1 MHKSKLP
8 GIAFGALLLL
18 LGFAVWYI
26 LKPDPSATSTAPRNA
41 ALDTTAST
49 SGSELGQPS
58 ADQGPASAKNA
69 PKPLNRPMPLSPER
83 SDEGIP
89 VWERK
94 IDTALRSQGEHSA
107 IALGLLSEV
116 NSMPPEGQT
125 AAAQH
130 IVNLIADKD
139 YLQVI
144 PYIKNNRL
152 DHGFQ
157 EIIVAE
163 SLNRPDT
170 IKLPV
175 LLAAARAP
183 GHPMAE
189 TAVSI
194 LTVLLDANHG
204 TDWSKWEQSV
214 KQSLE
219 NSEKENAAEKP
230 VQLEVK
236 Q

>member
-1 MHKSKLP
+1 MRKSNLPKL
-8 GIAFGALLLL
+8 AFGALLLL
-18 LGFAVWYI
+18 LGVAVWYI
-26 LKPDPSATSTAPRNA
+26 LKPDSISTGSASQITTSETAPGQAPSELNLSTSTPGPDLAAP
-41 ALDTTAST
+41 T
-49 SGSELGQPS
+49 G
-58 ADQGPASAKNA
+58 
-69 PKPLNRPMPLSPER
+69 RPMPGAPSPTE
-83 SDEGIP
+83 DGIP

-94 IDTALRSQGEHSA
+94 IDAALRSQGEHSA

-116 NSMPPEGQT
+116 NSMPAEGQT

-139 YLQVI
+139 YLQVL
-144 PYIKNNRL
+144 PYIKNARL

-163 SLNRPDT
+163 SLNRPDP

-189 TAVSI
+189 TAVSV
-194 LTVLLDANHG
+194 LTVLLDVNHG
-204 TDWSKWEQSV
+204 TDWAKWEQSI

-219 NSEKENAAEKP
+219 SADKA
-230 VQLEVK
+230 VQP
-236 Q
+236 

>member
-1 MHKSKLP
+1 MRKSKLP
-8 GIAFGALLLL
+8 GIAFGALLLI
-18 LGFAVWYI
+18 LGVAVWYI
-26 LKPDPSATSTAPRNA
+26 LKPDPAATSAAPRNA
-41 ALDTTAST
+41 ALDPISST

-58 ADQGPASAKNA
+58 ADQSPASAKNA
-69 PKPLNRPMPLSPER
+69 PKPLNRPMPPER

-89 VWERK
+89 AWERK

>member
-1 MHKSKLP
+1 MRKSNLSKLV
-8 GIAFGALLLL
+8 FGALLLL
-18 LGFAVWYI
+18 LGVAVWYI
-26 LKPDPSATSTAPRNA
+26 LKPDPISTGTASQTPTSETAPGQAPSELN
-41 ALDTTAST
+41 LST
-49 SGSELGQPS
+49 SRPGPDLAIP
-58 ADQGPASAKNA
+58 AD
-69 PKPLNRPMPLSPER
+69 RPMPTAPSPTE
-83 SDEGIP
+83 DGIP

-94 IDTALRSQGEHSA
+94 IDAALRSQGEHSA

-116 NSMPPEGQT
+116 NSMPAEGQT

-139 YLQVI
+139 YLQML
-144 PYIKNNRL
+144 PYIKNARL

-163 SLNRPDT
+163 SLNRPDPV
-170 IKLPV
+170 KLPI

-189 TAVSI
+189 TAVSV
-194 LTVLLDANHG
+194 LTVLLDVNHG
-204 TDWSKWEQSV
+204 TDWTKWEQSI

-219 NSEKENAAEKP
+219 SAAKEAQP
-230 VQLEVK
+230 
-236 Q
+236 

>member
-1 MHKSKLP
+1 MYKSKLP

-26 LKPDPSATSTAPRNA
+26 LKPDPSAPSTAARNA
-41 ALDTTAST
+41 ALDPTAST
-49 SGSELGQPS
+49 SGSELGQPT

-69 PKPLNRPMPLSPER
+69 PKTLSRPMSLSPER

-94 IDTALRSQGEHSA
+94 IDAALRSQGEHSA

-152 DHGFQ
+152 DDGFQ

-194 LTVLLDANHG
+194 LTGLLDANHG
-204 TDWSKWEQSV
+204 TDWGKWEQSV

-219 NSEKENAAEKP
+219 NAEKESAAEKP
-230 VQLEVK
+230 AQLEVK

>member
-1 MHKSKLP
+1 MRKSNLPKLV
-8 GIAFGALLLL
+8 FGALLLL
-18 LGFAVWYI
+18 LGAAVWYI
-26 LKPDPSATSTAPRNA
+26 LKPDSHSSGTALQIPTSETSPGQAPSELNLSTP
-41 ALDTTAST
+41 T
-49 SGSELGQPS
+49 SGL
-58 ADQGPASAKNA
+58 ATAA
-69 PKPLNRPMPLSPER
+69 PTGRPMTEAPAPAE
-83 SDEGIP
+83 DGIP

-94 IDTALRSQGEHSA
+94 IDAALRSQGEHSA

-116 NSMPPEGQT
+116 NSMPAEGQT

-139 YLQVI
+139 YLQVL
-144 PYIKNNRL
+144 PYIKNARL

-163 SLNRPDT
+163 SLNRPDPV
-170 IKLPV
+170 KLPV

-189 TAVSI
+189 TAVSV
-194 LTVLLDANHG
+194 LTVLLDVNHG
-204 TDWSKWEQSV
+204 TDWAKWEQSI

-219 NSEKENAAEKP
+219 SAAKEAQP
-230 VQLEVK
+230 
-236 Q
+236 

>member
-1 MHKSKLP
+1 MRKSKLP

-18 LGFAVWYI
+18 LGVAVWYI
-26 LKPDPSATSTAPRNA
+26 LKPDSTSTSTASQR
-41 ALDTTAST
+41 TTPEQSDP
-49 SGSELGQPS
+49 LGQPS
-58 ADQGPASAKNA
+58 VGPVPAAPVAAGAAAK
-69 PKPLNRPMPLSPER
+69 PVSRPMAGSPAR
-83 SDEGIP
+83 SEEDIP

-94 IDTALRSQGEHSA
+94 IDAALRSQGEHSA

-116 NSMPPEGQT
+116 NSMPAEGQT

-139 YLQVI
+139 YLQLL

-163 SLNRPDT
+163 SLNRPDA

-175 LLAAARAP
+175 LLTAARAP

-189 TAVSI
+189 TATSV
-194 LTVLLDANHG
+194 LTVLLDVNHG

-214 KQSLE
+214 KQALE
-219 NSEKENAAEKP
+219 NADKADPAVKVDSADKAAQP
-230 VQLEVK
+230 
-236 Q
+236 